1 MEIALDRRDRTRCQH
16 AAHVHS
22 RVGGCY
28 YVGSTRDLNRR
39 IFEHGTG
46 AGAAHTRRRLPV
58 ELVFAEEYTYVH
70 EAYERE
76 KQVQGWSRRKRE
88 ALIFGD
94 YGRLPGHS
102 RSRYRRDTGE

>member
-1 MEIALDRRDRTRCQH
+1 MTLH
-16 AAHVHS
+16 AGTMPHMYILKCADGS
-22 RVGGCY
+22 Y
-28 YVGSTRDLNRR
+28 YVGSTRDLDRR

-46 AGAAHTRRRLPV
+46 AGASYTRRRLPV

-88 ALIFGD
+88 ALISGN
-94 YGRLPGHS
+94 YGLLPSLS
-102 RSRYRRDTGE
+102 RSRYRRVAGE

>member
-1 MEIALDRRDRTRCQH
+1 MPHMYILKCADG
-16 AAHVHS
+16 S
-22 RVGGCY
+22 Y

-46 AGAAHTRRRLPV
+46 AGAAYTRRRLPV

-102 RSRYRRDTGE
+102 RSRYRRDAGE